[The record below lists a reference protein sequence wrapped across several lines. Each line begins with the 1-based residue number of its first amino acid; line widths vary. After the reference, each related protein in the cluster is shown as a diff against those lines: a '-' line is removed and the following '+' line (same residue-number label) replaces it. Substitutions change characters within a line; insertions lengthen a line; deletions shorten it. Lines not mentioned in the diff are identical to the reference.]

1 MTMWKREV
9 LGILGSAIALGVV
22 LGIATVLTKG
32 ARPKQPTQT
41 AVRYLAE
48 ADLPTDEA
56 GEKRRD
62 FAVHEA
68 ALNDLA
74 GRNPTQDKS
83 GSSVKVIVND
93 KTSPSGPSLSRIA
106 EPIGRASPE
115 DGDDVPNIPN
125 DALEDLDRRGAL
137 AAISLADFRPASP
150 NIIVDNL
157 DGMLE
162 KATNPL
168 DAGVGEIFRKYPPPA
183 RPLWPRRPGFSKDGN
198 SAIAVFGLPMG
209 AHGADWVYVL
219 SRKGTRWVVE
229 SRHLQLYG

>member
-1 MTMWKREV
+1 MRV
-9 LGILGSAIALGVV
+9 ILGSVIALGVV
-22 LGIATVLTKG
+22 LWIAMVLTKG
-32 ARPKQPTQT
+32 ARPKQPTQP

-48 ADLPTDEA
+48 AELPTDEA

-62 FAVHEA
+62 FAVLEA

-83 GSSVKVIVND
+83 GAPVKLIVND
-93 KTSPSGPSLSRIA
+93 KTSPAGPFLSRIA

-137 AAISLADFRPASP
+137 AAISLAEFRPASL

-162 KATNPL
+162 TATNPL
-168 DAGVGEIFRKYPPPA
+168 DAGDGAIFRKYPPPA
-183 RPLWPRRPGFSKDGN
+183 HALCGQDGQ
-198 SAIAVFGLPMG
+198 G
-209 AHGADWVYVL
+209 
-219 SRKGTRWVVE
+219 SRKTAIPRSPCSGCRWACTG
-229 SRHLQLYG
+229 LTGCTC

>member
-1 MTMWKREV
+1 MWKRV
-9 LGILGSAIALGVV
+9 LLGILGLVIALVGV
-22 LGIATVLTKG
+22 LGIATVLTN
-32 ARPKQPTQT
+32 ATRPKQPIQPT
-41 AVRYLAE
+41 VRYLAE
-48 ADLPTDEA
+48 AEVPKDEA

-62 FAVHEA
+62 FAVLEA

-74 GRNPTQDKS
+74 DRNPTHDKS
-83 GSSVKVIVND
+83 GSSLKVIVND
-93 KTSPSGPSLSRIA
+93 KTGPSGPSLSRIA

-115 DGDDVPNIPN
+115 DGDEVPNIPN
-125 DALEDLDRRGAL
+125 DALEDLERRGAL

-150 NIIVDNL
+150 NIIVDNP

-168 DAGVGEIFRKYPPPA
+168 DAGDGEIFRKYPPPA
-183 RPLWPRRPGFSKDGN
+183 RPLWASWPGFSKDGN

-209 AHGADWVYVL
+209 MRGADWVYLL

-229 SRHLQLYG
+229 WHHLQLHR